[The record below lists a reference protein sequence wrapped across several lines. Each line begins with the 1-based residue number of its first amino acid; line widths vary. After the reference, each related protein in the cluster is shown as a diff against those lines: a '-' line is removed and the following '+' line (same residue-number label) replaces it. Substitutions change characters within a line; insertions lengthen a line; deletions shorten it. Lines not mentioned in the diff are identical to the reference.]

1 MSLILNEVKYVKNV
15 LDKGEV
21 GKKPS
26 STLFLLAKYYYHQE
40 NLNKIEIERKLD
52 EFMSKNYPNYNK
64 VFWENII
71 ESISKKANKYNL
83 NEINEISITKS
94 EIKIIETIEDARLE
108 RFLFTMLCYA
118 KAYNMI
124 YEKNDGWI
132 NTDISLIY
140 NTARLRSKRSDDRF
154 HLVNQLLKLS
164 YNECSMISIS
174 KKNTN
179 RNVKVNFID
188 VDGEIA
194 LYISDLRE
202 LGYEYMM
209 YKGVGKFVRCASCG
223 RLMRKRKNRKY
234 CSECIQNNPYYSPI
248 GTKTIKCIDCGEEF
262 EVDAKNNNSC
272 RCNKCYKIYRRDYK
286 TKKEKERRSRL

>member
-1 MSLILNEVKYVKNV
+1 MSLILNEVKYVKNL

-21 GKKPS
+21 GRKPS

-40 NLNKIEIERKLD
+40 NLNKNEIERKLD

-71 ESISKKANKYNL
+71 ESISKKANKYKL
-83 NEINEISITKS
+83 NEIDEIAITKK
-94 EIKIIETIEDARLE
+94 EIEIIGTVEDARLE

-140 NTARLRSKRSDDRF
+140 NTARLRSKRSDDKF

-164 YNECSMISIS
+164 HGGIPMISIS

-179 RNVKVNFID
+179 RNIKVNFID
-188 VDGEIA
+188 LEGEVT

-209 YKGVGKFVRCASCG
+209 YKGEGKFVRCVCCG
-223 RLMRKRKNRKY
+223 ILIRKKSNRSKY
-234 CSECIQNNPYYSPI
+234 CSGC
-248 GTKTIKCIDCGEEF
+248 
-262 EVDAKNNNSC
+262 AKNIKNEQ
-272 RCNKCYKIYRRDYK
+272 NKSYYKK
-286 TKKEKERRSRL
+286 LGN